1 MNRIVHIIVGV
12 GQGGAEKILAEVV
25 NAGAG
30 GLEHHVVA
38 LLAGE
43 PYFPMN
49 AASFQSLGLTRGQL
63 SPGAVRRL
71 RAIVRSLKPHLV
83 QGWLYH
89 GNFASLFVRDLSPIL
104 LWSIHNT
111 DLPAGSSKLSTRLID
126 RLCAL
131 CSRIAPDR
139 IIYASAPARRVHERL
154 GYAPAKGTVI
164 ENGIDLDAFRPRAEA
179 RSQVRRALDV
189 SERERLIGC
198 IARFD
203 PQKDHRTLIR
213 SFGFVARQRPNA
225 RLALVGDGCTGQ
237 NAALRQWLQEDGMA
251 ERALLLG
258 QRSDIGAVMSALDA
272 LVISSAYGEALPLVA
287 LEAAAIGLPVVATDV
302 GEVRPFVIDP
312 EDIVPPR
319 NPERLAAAML
329 RALNRERDLA
339 SEPERARR
347 RRLEQ
352 RFSLAA
358 MVARYGEVY
367 ATPR

>member
-1 MNRIVHIIVGV
+1 VNRIVHIIVGV
-12 GQGGAEKILAEVV
+12 RQGGAEKILADVV

-49 AASFQSLGLTRGQL
+49 AVSFHSLGLTRGQL

-71 RAIVRSLKPHLV
+71 RAIVRSLKPHRV

-89 GNFASLFVRDLSPIL
+89 GNFASLFVRDLSPTL

-131 CSRIAPDR
+131 CSRAVPDW
-139 IIYASAPARRVHERL
+139 IVYASEPARRVHERL
-154 GYAPAKGTVI
+154 GYAPAKGIVI
-164 ENGIDLDAFRPRAEA
+164 ENGIDLDAFQPSAEA
-179 RSQVRRALDV
+179 RQTIRQALGI
-189 SERERLIGC
+189 SEGERLIGC

-203 PQKDHRTLIR
+203 SQKDHQTLIR
-213 SFGFVARQRPNA
+213 SFASVARQRPNV

-237 NAALRQWLQEDGMA
+237 NAALMQWLEEGGVA
-251 ERALLLG
+251 GRVLLLG
-258 QRSDIGAVMSALDA
+258 QRSDIRAIMSALDLLA
-272 LVISSAYGEALPLVA
+272 IASAYGEALPLVA
-287 LEAAAIGLPVVATDV
+287 LEAAAVGLPVVATDV
-302 GEVRPFVIDP
+302 GEVRPFVLDP
-312 EDIVPPR
+312 EDVVPPR
-319 NPERLAAAML
+319 SPERLAAAML
-329 RALNRERDLA
+329 RALYREHGPA
-339 SEPERARR
+339 SESERTRR

-358 MVARYGEVY
+358 MVARYDEVY
-367 ATPR
+367 AAAP